1 MTPKLRTLGIV
12 FGTVI
17 PLDQLTKYWVA
28 TSVSPWEPISVIDGL
43 FRITHSRNPGAAF
56 GLAQNLP
63 VWVFVGLTFVA
74 LWMILS
80 FYRGLAA
87 DDHRQAISLGLI
99 LAGALGNLIDRLTRG
114 EVVDFLQF
122 DFGIFIFPDF
132 NVADSAIVIGV
143 GLLLFEALTQRT
155 REKVSDEIDG
165 A

>member
-12 FGTVI
+12 ICTVI

-63 VWVFVGLTFVA
+63 VWVFVGLTLVA

-80 FYRGLAA
+80 FYRGLEA
-87 DDHRQAISLGLI
+87 DDHLQATSLGLI
-99 LAGALGNLIDRLTRG
+99 LAGALGNLSDRLVRG

-143 GLLLFEALTQRT
+143 GLLLLEALTQHT
-155 REKVSDEIDG
+155 RAKVSDETDG

>member
-1 MTPKLRTLGIV
+1 
-12 FGTVI
+12 
-17 PLDQLTKYWVA
+17 
-28 TSVSPWEPISVIDGL
+28 
-43 FRITHSRNPGAAF
+43 
-56 GLAQNLP
+56 
-63 VWVFVGLTFVA
+63 
-74 LWMILS
+74 MILS

-143 GLLLFEALTQRT
+143 GLLLLEAFTQRT

>member
-12 FGTVI
+12 FGAVI

-143 GLLLFEALTQRT
+143 GLLLLEAFTQRT